1 MRRRAVSTFA
11 ATWALSGVLLAGC
24 GGGEPGEDEKAAA
37 CASWDRYEDALD
49 DSNQTLGKPQS
60 EQVEIFEAEFR
71 AYDEVKQ
78 AFTKAAAADESW
90 SDVQEAAYA
99 VSSDENASRRKID
112 AACDR
117 LRS

>member
-1 MRRRAVSTFA
+1 MKAGRLCAGEQFQPSLQRGHCLVCCLQVAEEANPAKTRRPRRA
-11 ATWALSGVLLAGC
+11 
-24 GGGEPGEDEKAAA
+24 
-37 CASWDRYEDALD
+37 
-49 DSNQTLGKPQS
+49 
-60 EQVEIFEAEFR
+60 QVEIFEAEFR